1 MVACTLALARLPPAQ
16 LIGGAGVVAQ
26 IDRRFLG
33 FYEEL
38 ADTTDAEAVVRRFG
52 AALDADLVLA
62 DDLAVLL
69 GIAVSVGDV
78 PAQQLKQGIDEVGTC
93 VGFIIRDTLVL
104 LQVFLEAVD
113 QLDQFVR
120 QILHEASSFSIV
132 HKTRDMQPGTD
143 LRASQPS
150 SRLAKTS
157 PPRYICNGGYDLRCD
172 AATIRRA
179 DGSGDRVP
187 IHHWIKKGRRRAR

>member
-33 FYEEL
+33 FYEEP

-62 DDLAVLL
+62 DDLTVLL

-78 PAQQLKQGIDEVGTC
+78 PAQQLKQRIDEVSAC
-93 VGFIIRDTLVL
+93 VGLIIRGTPIPVSYTHLTLP
-104 LQVFLEAVD
+104 
-113 QLDQFVR
+113 
-120 QILHEASSFSIV
+120 
-132 HKTRDMQPGTD
+132 T
-143 LRASQPS
+143 
-150 SRLAKTS
+150 
-157 PPRYICNGGYDLRCD
+157 
-172 AATIRRA
+172 
-179 DGSGDRVP
+179 
-187 IHHWIKKGRRRAR
+187 